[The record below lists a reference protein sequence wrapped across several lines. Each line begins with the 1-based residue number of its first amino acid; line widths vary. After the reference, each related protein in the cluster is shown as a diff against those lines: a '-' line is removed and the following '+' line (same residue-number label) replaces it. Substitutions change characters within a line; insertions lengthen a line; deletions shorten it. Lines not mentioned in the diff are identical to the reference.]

1 LQIQCAKALEL
12 AFSSGSSATVVIM
25 CEEGIPILGNILVSE
40 DHSTALKELST
51 RVLCVIAADSVS
63 VRDLI
68 LTSTTVIGAIIQH
81 AKVF

>member
-1 LQIQCAKALEL
+1 LQIQCVKALEL
-12 AFSSGSSATVVIM
+12 AFSCGFYAAVVM
-25 CEEGIPILGNILVSE
+25 VDEGIPILGNILVSQ

-68 LTSTTVIGAIIQH
+68 LNSTTVIGAIIQH
-81 AKVF
+81 AKVS